1 MKTRIFKFFSLLLIL
16 AFVFSVPAALPEA
29 EATVLADGKFK
40 GIDYNRFTQRLDKF
54 ADKFDVELT
63 MHTLKFKG
71 ELTGAAALTVEEM
84 NEIIKEVLNT
94 LHMTVGD
101 VEILSSVGA
110 DLDGKV
116 TKEIA
121 KKLAVALSNY
131 IPSPTPFVGASDAV
145 KLVAYGPPDSP
156 EPDPMYGINVAK
168 NVIVDDMMNT
178 VKKNEEAIREAAKAA
193 KKVPKIPI
201 SAGVASFAINSV
213 DVALELADTEQF
225 DKFCEEMTKLFA
237 KIAEF
242 YIRCSQKMND
252 LAEKKNQN
260 RIRISFKDAKCD
272 ADPCVFLGVDNV
284 TTQFTLNGDMY
295 LKTGDTVVTP
305 GDNSGVY
312 EGELTLTLE
321 GKDFANCFDA
331 RFADASDLYL
341 YGQRINDWCQI
352 LYKFEVLPNAREDFL
367 AKFIPKVNQPTV
379 LKRTLVGKFTANIR
393 SWSAGT
399 VKPVL
404 SGAFNNVS
412 DTTEFTFEMNFGQEM
427 KAHQTVARN
436 GMIIDLGAPVMQWHV
451 KSTGRGLDAFR
462 VTWVGNE
469 AARVWCNGQSI
480 GAEMYGGEGQDVPI
494 TQRDIGTV
502 FYPLEFA
509 PEITVTVPST
519 AKN

>member
-1 MKTRIFKFFSLLLIL
+1 MMKTRIFKVFSLLLIL
-16 AFVFSVPAALPEA
+16 TFVFSVPAALPEA

-54 ADKFDVELT
+54 ADSFDVELK
-63 MHTLKFKG
+63 MHTLTFKG
-71 ELTGAAALTVEEM
+71 TLTGAAALTVEEM
-84 NEIIKEVLNT
+84 NAIIKEVLSALN
-94 LHMTVGD
+94 MTVEE

-121 KKLAVALSNY
+121 KKIAVALSNY
-131 IPSPTPFVGASDAV
+131 IPSPTPLVGASDVA
-145 KLVAYGPPDSP
+145 KLVAYGPPDST
-156 EPDPMYGINVAK
+156 DPSGYGFGVAK
-168 NVIVDDMMNT
+168 NIIVDDLKDTM
-178 VKKNEEAIREAAKAA
+178 AKQEKEFIA
-193 KKVPKIPI
+193 KSLKAGKIPKLPVN
-201 SAGVASFAINSV
+201 AGLASFALDSI

-225 DKFCEEMTKLFA
+225 DKFCDEMTKLFA

-284 TTQFTLNGDMY
+284 TTQFTLNGDLY

-352 LYKFEVLPNAREDFL
+352 LYKFEALPNAREDLL
-367 AKFIPKVNQPTV
+367 AKFIPKVNKPTV
-379 LKRTLVGKFTANIR
+379 LKRTLVGKFTADIR
-393 SWSAGT
+393 SWTAGT
-399 VKPVL
+399 LKPVL

-427 KAHQTVARN
+427 KAHQTAVKDWL
-436 GMIIDLGAPVMQWHV
+436 IVDLGAPVQQWHV

-469 AARVWCNGQSI
+469 AARVWCDGQSI
-480 GAEMYGGEGQDVPI
+480 GIEMYGGEGQDVPI

-509 PEITVTVPST
+509 PEITVKVP
-519 AKN
+519 KIVK